1 MNALNPDSSAPLLG
15 SVTKRL
21 EAGLLG
27 AAPIVAAPVI
37 AAPFASE
44 PTRPRQPVFIADDSA
59 GADLLGISEA
69 LQPLAQLCVHAD
81 AQTPLMIALVGAAG
95 SGKSFALARLSSA
108 IGDLSAGPAKNSAD
122 SLLSKVAVIPLDAA
136 QLSGDPASAIAA
148 ATYQA
153 LCHDYPALAAEAAH
167 AGGDPTQT
175 ASLAA
180 ARHDE
185 IQAKL
190 DAERAT
196 RDEVDGKRAR
206 LSEVVLYQTPG
217 SRIDAYARAN
227 RGTIE
232 SRLRRFDLLSGDAV
246 ANFKDLV
253 RDFSGAGAGSRL
265 SIALRALWGFRGQM
279 RLLLWALVF
288 FALAFG
294 AAKLSGAVAG
304 AAPRGLGPS
313 VDVAADWLSVHRDW
327 LTMLVSALIGL
338 GALALLANL
347 WRATTFS
354 ATLFRGLR
362 LLKADLRERRHGLDA
377 SSARL
382 NQRVAAL
389 SAQADAAAKHA
400 EATAKRASNAA
411 RSPVV
416 GPSPLFAL
424 APMPTAIAARAFMA
438 ELGRLIGA
446 PGAAPQRLVL
456 TFDNFDALAPQ
467 QALDMLETAH
477 GMIGA
482 SCVGA
487 AAFNPATL
495 ALGFPEDR
503 DALRERLERLFQI
516 AFNVQGVESGEK
528 ARIVARL
535 LAAGGADQRGETG
548 APAPTSIGEPLSAAE
563 TTLLTALSPLACSTP
578 RRAKRFLNLYR
589 LARTSRVSRPGVA
602 LMLAV
607 MLSDDRRP
615 LKEMERLLRE
625 PDSALGDPKGPPALF
640 DAIQAARAAGGGRIS
655 NIDALLAMG
664 VAQRYAPA
672 L

>member
-1 MNALNPDSSAPLLG
+1 MNVLNPDSSAPLIG
-15 SVTKRL
+15 SPAKRL
-21 EAGLLG
+21 DAALSG
-27 AAPIVAAPVI
+27 AAPAVR
-37 AAPFASE
+37 APFAPE
-44 PTRPRQPVFIADDSA
+44 PSRPHQAVFIADDS
-59 GADLLGISEA
+59 GGSDLLGISEA
-69 LQPLAQLCVHAD
+69 LQPIAELCVHGD
-81 AQTPLMIALVGAAG
+81 AQTPLMIALVGPAG
-95 SGKSFALARLSSA
+95 SGKSFALARLSKA
-108 IGDLSAGPAKNSAD
+108 IGALGAGPAKNAGESF
-122 SLLSKVAVIPLDAA
+122 LSNVAVIPLDAA
-136 QLSGDPASAIAA
+136 QLPGDPASAIAA

-153 LCHDYPALAAEAAH
+153 LCRDYAALAAEAAH

-185 IQAKL
+185 IQSKL

-217 SRIDAYARAN
+217 ARIDAYARAN
-227 RGTIE
+227 RGQIE

-246 ANFKDLV
+246 ANYKDLV

-265 SIALRALWGFRGQM
+265 SIALRSLWGFRGQA

-294 AAKLSGAVAG
+294 AVKLSGAA
-304 AAPRGLGPS
+304 ASPAPRGLGSS
-313 VDVAADWLSVHRDW
+313 VDVAADWLAAHRDW
-327 LTMLVSALIGL
+327 LAMLFDALVAL
-338 GALALLANL
+338 GALALLVNL
-347 WRATTFS
+347 WRAATFS

-362 LLKADLRERRHGLDA
+362 LLKADLRERRQELDA

-400 EATAKRASNAA
+400 EATAQRASGAA

-416 GPSPLFAL
+416 GPSPPFAL
-424 APMPTAIAARAFMA
+424 APMPTAVAARAFMA
-438 ELGRLIGA
+438 ELGRQIGA
-446 PGAAPQRLVL
+446 PGAALQRLVL
-456 TFDNFDALAPQ
+456 TFDNFDALSPQ
-467 QALDMLETAH
+467 QALDIIEAAH

-482 SCVGA
+482 SCVGV

-495 ALGFPEDR
+495 ALGFAEDR

-516 AFNVQGVESGEK
+516 AFNVQGVESSEK
-528 ARIVARL
+528 TRIVARL
-535 LAAGGADQRGETG
+535 LADGATDRRSEAGGPT
-548 APAPTSIGEPLSAAE
+548 PTSIGEPLSAAE
-563 TTLLTALSPLACSTP
+563 TTLLTALAPLACSTP

-664 VAQRYAPA
+664 VAQRYAPV